1 MMLFFGSLLFLFRY
15 FLSFWRSLVLS
26 LFGTAIISGLLLF
39 FPVDFPF
46 FITAAGPI
54 LVLSHFIHY
63 VMEGKTQLFHH
74 LWQILLHFI
83 LGFVA
88 LVFHLTVSP
97 DYQQLYLWVF
107 WYAELAS
114 ISWCLHLH
122 IHLSHKR
129 KNEEEPHHLKKYPHR
144 RRIEYALSSK
154 SHRDNLASYPL
165 TVAEIERAEEN
176 AHNHLHDADMRM
188 FEKEINLKRERV
200 HNDHRFHQHDA

>member
-1 MMLFFGSLLFLFRY
+1 MRTQGSFSCRRQTFLSKAYKVCHLHRSMNAFILNMMLFFGSLLFLFRY

-88 LVFHLTVSP
+88 
-97 DYQQLYLWVF
+97 
-107 WYAELAS
+107 
-114 ISWCLHLH
+114 
-122 IHLSHKR
+122 
-129 KNEEEPHHLKKYPHR
+129 
-144 RRIEYALSSK
+144 
-154 SHRDNLASYPL
+154 
-165 TVAEIERAEEN
+165 
-176 AHNHLHDADMRM
+176 
-188 FEKEINLKRERV
+188 
-200 HNDHRFHQHDA
+200 